1 MAPPTNGSS
10 GFELIELFELLVAG
24 ISKIGV
30 TLSSE
35 HDDNSAES
43 AAVKHNFENRRYTM
57 YLNIYSKYRISFYF
71 CFGFIFEVIHL
82 TKMAI

>member
-1 MAPPTNGSS
+1 VNITAPPTNGRE
-10 GFELIELFELLVAG
+10 GLELSELPAAG
-24 ISKIGV
+24 IAKLGV
-30 TLSSE
+30 ALSSE